1 MPVPVPIP
9 NRGVVTTYQTPPAG
23 GTTAPPV
30 DFVNA
35 KSLELP
41 AVAPRSELQAHYDLV
56 DALQAQPQLQAAAGF
71 SPGADGLGHMN
82 PIFLGAPAGGAGGE
96 QVGPQELGTTNHPF
110 STARADLSGV
120 TASNA
125 YPYRASGK
133 LFFNI
138 GAATYM
144 CSASLIKRG
153 VVVTAAHCVAN
164 FGTNQFYANWRF
176 VPAYANGVAPY
187 GVWSVR
193 SVSVVTAYL
202 DGTDSC
208 AVAGIVCQDDVALL
222 LLNANAGAYPGTE
235 TGWYG
240 WGHDGYGFNGSGIT
254 QITQIGYPA
263 CLDNGALM
271 ERNDSYGY
279 TSGANATNT
288 IIGSL
293 MCGGSSGGPWVVNFG
308 IRPVLSATAAG
319 VTGDP
324 NVVVGVTSW
333 GYTSGLPKEMG
344 AAPFTS
350 ANIVELM
357 NTVCTEVPAA
367 CS

>member
-1 MPVPVPIP
+1 
-9 NRGVVTTYQTPPAG
+9 
-23 GTTAPPV
+23 
-30 DFVNA
+30 
-35 KSLELP
+35 LELP
-41 AVAPRSELQAHYDLV
+41 AVAPRSELQAQYDLM
-56 DALQAQPQLQAAAGF
+56 DALQARPQLQAEAGF
-71 SPGADGLGHMN
+71 SPGADGLGHMS

-96 QVGPQELGTTNHPF
+96 QVGPQEFGTTNHPF
-110 STARADLSGV
+110 TTARADLSGV

-164 FGTNQFYANWRF
+164 FGTNQFYVNWRF
-176 VPAYANGVAPY
+176 VPAYASGVAPY

-279 TSGANATNT
+279 TSGANAANT